1 MVIFIKA
8 KPKSKKEFVKKID
21 ATHYVVAVNEPP
33 VDNKANEAIIKSL
46 ANYFNISKS
55 LIVITAG
62 QNTKQKIV
70 EVSLTLEELEKIGE
84 PSVKQTSML

>member
-1 MVIFIKA
+1 MIFIKA
-8 KPKSKKEFVKKID
+8 KLKSKI
-21 ATHYVVAVNEPP
+21 A
-33 VDNKANEAIIKSL
+33 
-46 ANYFNISKS
+46 
-55 LIVITAG
+55 ITAG